1 MSTLPT
7 RNGKGIGKPAWD
19 IAKLYPAQGYWDEDE
34 YLALETNWRVE
45 FDDGSIEVLPMPTT
59 AHQLTVLFLY
69 RMLFAFVSGRKLGT
83 VLTAPLPVR
92 TLKTKYREP
101 DVVFLFAKHIA
112 RRGNRFWQG
121 ADLVMEVV
129 SKGKKE
135 RQRDL
140 VLKRKEYAAAGIPE
154 YWIVD
159 PEEAQIVVLKLSKDK
174 YIVAG
179 QYGLGETAKSVLLR
193 GFEVDVAA
201 ALAGE

>member
-1 MSTLPT
+1 MSTVPA
-7 RNGKGIGKPAWD
+7 RNGKDIGKPAWD
-19 IAKLYPAQGYWDEDE
+19 IAKLYPAQGFWDEDD
-34 YLALETNWRVE
+34 YLALNTNWRVE

-69 RMLFAFVSGRKLGT
+69 RMLFAFVSSRKLGT
-83 VLTAPLPVR
+83 VLAAPLPMR

-101 DVVFLFAKHIA
+101 DVLFLFAKHQA

-135 RQRDL
+135 RRRDL
-140 VLKRKEYAAAGIPE
+140 VLKRKEYAATGIPE

-159 PEEAQIVVLKLSKDK
+159 PLKSEVVVLQLSNGQ
-174 YIVAG
+174 YVVAG
-179 QYGLGETAKSVLLR
+179 RYGSGQKVKSVLLR
-193 GFEVDVAA
+193 GFEVDVDA